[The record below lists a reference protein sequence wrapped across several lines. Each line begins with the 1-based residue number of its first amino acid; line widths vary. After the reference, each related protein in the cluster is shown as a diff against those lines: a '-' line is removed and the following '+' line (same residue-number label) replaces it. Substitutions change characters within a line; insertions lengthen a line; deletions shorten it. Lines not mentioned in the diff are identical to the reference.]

1 MSIEICIGL
10 FALLGLLIATFYI
23 YWCLLEIMHEL
34 PDFKYRKNLPDAF
47 IFLIICIIILILTI
61 FGKVFF

>member
-10 FALLGLLIATFYI
+10 FALLGFLFASFYI
-23 YWCLLEIMHEL
+23 YWCLLEIIYEL
-34 PDFKYRKNLPDAF
+34 PDFKYRKELPNAF
-47 IFLIICIIILILTI
+47 IFLIICITILAIIV